1 MLNSVMALHSLGY
14 PHDHPAMVKG
24 IQAIEDFLMETGGHL
39 FFQPCIS
46 PVWDTVWVVKAL
58 LDSGFANDHPAVV
71 KAADW
76 IIDQQ
81 IFKTGDWQIKNP
93 ALEPGGWAF
102 EFANDWYPDVD
113 DSAVILYTLK
123 RVQGLAEKKKDRAL
137 ARGVNWVLGMQSR
150 NGGWGAFDT
159 DNTLDLWNQ
168 MPFGDMKAMIDPP
181 TADLAGR
188 LLEMMG
194 TFEYGI
200 DFGPARRALHFL
212 QQAQE
217 ADGSWWGR
225 WGVNYIYGTWSVLMG
240 LRAIGEDLR
249 RPYVQRAL
257 RWLKNMQNPNGGW
270 GEDCLSYWDQSK
282 AGKGEST
289 PSQTAWA
296 VLGLLASEDELS
308 PSVLRG
314 VQYLLTQQETAGSW
328 PEALFTGTGFPR
340 HFYLRYY
347 GYRNYFPLM
356 ALGQFRIRAQ
366 EQIHK
371 RNFV

>member
-1 MLNSVMALHSLGY
+1 MALHTLGY
-14 PHDHPAMVKG
+14 PHDHPAMAKG
-24 IQAIEDFLMETGGHL
+24 IQAIEDFLMESGGQL
-39 FFQPCIS
+39 FFQPCVS
-46 PVWDTVWVVKAL
+46 PVWDTVWAVKSL
-58 LDSGFANDHPAVV
+58 IDSGLPNDHPLVV

-81 IFKTGDWQIKNP
+81 ILKTGDWQIKNP
-93 ALEPGGWAF
+93 DLEPGGWAF

-123 RVQGLAEKKKDRAL
+123 RVNGLDEKKKDRAL
-137 ARGVNWVLGMQSR
+137 AQGLSWTLGMQSR

-159 DNTLDLWNQ
+159 DNSFTLWNY

-188 LLEMMG
+188 LLELMG
-194 TFEYGI
+194 TFGYSAE
-200 DFGPARRALHFL
+200 FGRARRALRFL
-212 QQAQE
+212 QEEQE
-217 ADGSWWGR
+217 DDGSWWGR

-240 LRAIGEDLR
+240 LREIGEDLNRTYVR
-249 RPYVQRAL
+249 RAVG
-257 RWLKNMQNPNGGW
+257 WLKERQNADGGW

-296 VLGLLASEDELS
+296 LMGLLAGEDEVS
-308 PSVLRG
+308 PAVFRG
-314 VQYLLTQQETAGSW
+314 VQYLLSEQGSTGAW
-328 PEALFTGTGFPR
+328 PEALFTGTGFPQ

-347 GYRNYFPLM
+347 GYSQYFPLM
-356 ALGQFRIRAQ
+356 ALGQFRHRLQKHSRPQNHTSGSA
-366 EQIHK
+366 E
-371 RNFV
+371 